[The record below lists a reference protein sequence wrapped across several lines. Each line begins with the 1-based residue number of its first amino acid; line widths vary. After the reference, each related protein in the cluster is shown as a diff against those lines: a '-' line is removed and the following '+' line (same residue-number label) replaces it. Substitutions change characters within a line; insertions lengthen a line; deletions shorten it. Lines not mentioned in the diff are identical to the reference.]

1 MTYTRLSSG
10 CATWSAW
17 TSRHP
22 TALGLLLRSMSTV
35 SVPKI
40 PSSSSP
46 CKLATST
53 DGKTI
58 VCIHREREASVL
70 AGKPLKPVI
79 QETEECRLKLGHEE
93 VKQVRKLRKEDG
105 SLWTVNT
112 LAKYFSTLPS
122 VIRRVSS
129 ADPKRQKEL
138 DEEKASLAKMR
149 PHKRKMYKLEKQLM
163 RAARLKE
170 LLQQRA
176 PLAAK
181 DT

>member
-1 MTYTRLSSG
+1 MLCRL
-10 CATWSAW
+10 TWLQRKLSE
-17 TSRHP
+17 
-22 TALGLLLRSMSTV
+22 LGLKRRGQLETPLQ
-35 SVPKI
+35 
-40 PSSSSP
+40 
-46 CKLATST
+46 KLIEALHPFSNGCRASITRTAATL
-53 DGKTI
+53 D
-58 VCIHREREASVL
+58 E
-70 AGKPLKPVI
+70 PLKPVI

-93 VKQVRKLRKEDG
+93 VRKLRKEDG

-181 DT
+181 VT

>member
-1 MTYTRLSSG
+1 MTYTRLSSN
-10 CATWSAW
+10 CATWVAW
-17 TSRHP
+17 TSRHAR
-22 TALGLLLRSMSTV
+22 THGHLLRSMSTV

-40 PSSSSP
+40 PSSSTP

-58 VCIHREREASVL
+58 VCIHRARESSVL
-70 AGKPLKPVI
+70 AGKPLKPVV
-79 QETEECRLKLGHEE
+79 QETDECKLKLGPEE

-122 VIRRVSS
+122 VIRRISS

-138 DEEKASLAKMR
+138 DEEKDLLAKMK
-149 PHKRKMYKLEKQLM
+149 PHKRKMHKLEKQMM

-170 LLQQRA
+170 LLQHRA
-176 PLAAK
+176 SGVAK
-181 DT
+181 IT